1 MNILRTPL
9 CEALGIDVPIFLAG
23 MGIPAGPRLAAAVS
37 NAGGLGVMG
46 GTRATPEELRARI
59 RQLRDLTDRPFGV
72 DLILPQNVTREARS
86 LAEVA
91 QDIPAGHVAYVE
103 ELRQRFGVPEQAA
116 DVPEDIELRPALG
129 TNTEATVEVILEEQ
143 VPVFVAGLGSPGF
156 MVERAHA
163 QGMTVMAVVGSV
175 KQARRVVQD
184 GTDVVIAQ
192 GYEGGAHT
200 SHIGTFALLPQ
211 VLDAVSPTPVVAAGG
226 VGDGRGLA
234 AALAFGC
241 QAVWVGTRFLATPEA
256 DFPHWKK
263 ERIVA
268 AAEDATKTTRAYTGK
283 NLRAIN
289 NGWMEA
295 WESGPVQ
302 PLGMPY
308 QSVLTNPVMLAAHDM
323 PEVQSTPA
331 GQVSGLIQGI
341 RPAADIVRDMVAE
354 AEEIARSFAER
365 LSSQTGR

>member
-1 MNILRTPL
+1 MSILKTPL
-9 CEALGIDVPIFLAG
+9 CHALGIDVPIFLAG

-46 GTRATPEELRARI
+46 GTRATPEELRSRI

-86 LAEVA
+86 LASVA
-91 QDIPAGHVAYVE
+91 QDLPPAHVDYVE
-103 ELRQRFGVPEQAA
+103 ELRQRFHVPTEAP

-163 QGMTVMAVVGSV
+163 QGMQVMAVVGSV
-175 KQARRVVQD
+175 KQASRCVQD
-184 GTDVVIAQ
+184 GTDVIIAQ

-226 VGDGRGLA
+226 IGDGRGLA

-256 DFPHWKK
+256 DFSDWKK
-263 ERIVA
+263 QRIVQ
-268 AAEDATKTTRAYTGK
+268 AAEDATRTTRAYTGK
-283 NLRAIN
+283 NLRAIG
-289 NGWMEA
+289 NGWMDA
-295 WESGPVQ
+295 WENGPLP
-302 PLGMPY
+302 PLGMPD
-308 QSVLTNPVMLAAHDM
+308 QSVLVNPVMQASVDM

-331 GQVSGLIQGI
+331 GQISGLIHDI
-341 RPAADIVRDMVAE
+341 RPAADVVREMAEEAEDIVRSFTAGLS
-354 AEEIARSFAER
+354 AAR
-365 LSSQTGR
+365 